1 MGPWPNDPLGPQAR
15 SAADIYWIMFIAAI
29 IVLVIV
35 DGGLVYAGLKF
46 RERPGHI
53 AKQFHGHNFLE
64 LLWTV
69 IPTFMVIS
77 FSVLSFQKLN
87 VMNDNTGAQMTI
99 AVQGQQWTWTF
110 QYPKE
115 DRFKAIDGSYLL
127 GAEELH
133 IPVNTKV
140 LLKLS
145 SKDVIHSF
153 WVPNIGGKKDAVP
166 GRPTELWIQADKPGT
181 YRGQCYEFCGTGHAD
196 MLVTLV
202 AHPQSE
208 YDTWAKDAMTEYNR
222 SLDPAT
228 KKGRETFLSLACVGC
243 HTVKGT
249 PAGGKVGP
257 ELTYVAS
264 KKSIAGGTL
273 SPVNEENLSKW
284 IKNPPAVKPGTLMP
298 NLGLSDEQV
307 HDIVQWLL
315 TLKCPQNLPPG
326 QKCP

>member
-15 SAADIYWIMFIAAI
+15 SAADIYWIMFVAAV

-46 RERPGHI
+46 RDRPGHV
-53 AKQFHGHNFLE
+53 AKQFHGHNVLE

-77 FSVLSFQKLN
+77 FSVLSFQKLT
-87 VMNDNTGAQMTI
+87 VMNDMSNPGMVMN
-99 AVQGQQWTWTF
+99 VQGQQWSWTF
-110 QYPKE
+110 SYPQE
-115 DRFKAIDGSYLL
+115 DRFKLIDNTYLSV
-127 GAEELH
+127 GEELH

-166 GRPTELWIQADKPGT
+166 GRPTEIWIQADKPGT
-181 YRGQCYEFCGTGHAD
+181 YRGQCFEFCGTGHAD
-196 MLVTLV
+196 MLITLV
-202 AHPQSE
+202 AHAQNDYS
-208 YDTWAKDAMTEYNR
+208 TWAADAVKEANR
-222 SLDPAT
+222 LRDPNT
-228 KKGRETFLSLACVGC
+228 QKGRELFLSLPCVGC

-249 PAGGKVGP
+249 QAAGKVGP

-264 KKSIAGGTL
+264 KKSIAGGLL
-273 SPVNEENLSKW
+273 SPVNEDNLTRW

-298 NLGLSDEQV
+298 NLGLSDDQI

-315 TLKCPQNLPPG
+315 TLKCAQNQP
-326 QKCP
+326 KCP